1 MRKKVNALSDLS
13 HESLIT
19 MNGLHKVDQA
29 NVTLGGKHICDFLQR
44 LFGVKVDLIS
54 TIAMSMI

>member
-1 MRKKVNALSDLS
+1 MLSRVRDFMRKKVNALSDLS

-19 MNGLHKVDQA
+19 MNGLHKVD
-29 NVTLGGKHICDFLQR
+29 
-44 LFGVKVDLIS
+44 LIS